1 MKKSYAKIRKDI
13 LFLSWSLWVKKVYL
27 ENYSLKL
34 PSKNK
39 TDAKI
44 LETEGTS

>member
-1 MKKSYAKIRKDI
+1 
-13 LFLSWSLWVKKVYL
+13 L

-34 PSKNK
+34 PSDSI

>member
-1 MKKSYAKIRKDI
+1 
-13 LFLSWSLWVKKVYL
+13 L

-34 PSKNK
+34 PGESK